1 MQEQGTKSRITILM
15 IIAIVLVVLLWTLYQ
30 YDFFRTQPAPAGNI
44 TELVAKYNKNCPL
57 IIQEG
62 MRLDSVAL
70 ANEKSVTYYLSL
82 LNVQKETAEI
92 DVIKAEIENS
102 LISTAK
108 ENPGLQVFRENDYEL
123 VYNYSDK
130 KKNYLFDVTI
140 VPEQYK

>member
-30 YDFFRTQPAPAGNI
+30 YGFFRTQPAPAGNI